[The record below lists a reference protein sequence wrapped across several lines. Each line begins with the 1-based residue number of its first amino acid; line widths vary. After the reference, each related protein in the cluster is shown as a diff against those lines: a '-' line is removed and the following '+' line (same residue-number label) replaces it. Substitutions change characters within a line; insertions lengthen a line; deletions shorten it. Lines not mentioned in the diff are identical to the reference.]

1 MQQVRLI
8 SDKNHHIRAIVE
20 GALENELRLIEAGIQ
35 KTRNHLRNFEDAHHL
50 STEQFLDQYEN
61 DRLEGSMEHMEWVG
75 EARMLERLLEKIDIL
90 KSIRIEN

>member
-8 SDKNHHIRAIVE
+8 SDKNHHIRTIVE

-35 KTRNHLRNFEDAHHL
+35 KTRSRLRNFEDAHRI
-50 STEQFLDQYEN
+50 STEQFIAEYEN
-61 DRLEGSMEHMEWVG
+61 DRLEDSIEQMEWVG